1 MNYIQMLFS
10 FFNVPLFVTFIIGMF
25 WKRMT
30 AWAGFSALLGGTL
43 GALATYLLYK
53 ADVVSFRT
61 DLEETFWGSGVAFVV
76 ASVLAVGVSMFTQP
90 KPEDELQGLVR
101 GVGATDLN
109 AGELVGDSTWYRNPL
124 LLGGIALGLSV
135 ALYIP
140 FW

>member
-1 MNYIQMLFS
+1 M
-10 FFNVPLFVTFIIGMF
+10 
-25 WKRMT
+25 
-30 AWAGFSALLGGTL
+30 
-43 GALATYLLYK
+43 
-53 ADVVSFRT
+53 
-61 DLEETFWGSGVAFVV
+61 V

-101 GVGATDLN
+101 GIGATDLN